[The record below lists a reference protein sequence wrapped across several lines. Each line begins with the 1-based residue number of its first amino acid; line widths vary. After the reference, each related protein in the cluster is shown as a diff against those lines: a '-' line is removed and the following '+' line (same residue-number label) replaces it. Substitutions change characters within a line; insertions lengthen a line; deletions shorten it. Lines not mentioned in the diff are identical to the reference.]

1 MLRTSEKLM
10 KAARSRDDPGQRSYL
25 FYLARYYA
33 DIEANV
39 SDTYAKHSFFHCVH
53 RNVESAATAEY
64 CRTAADSLAVYG
76 TYNMKTG
83 KVVFHHLVKL
93 LEARKVM
100 NSEASDRPL
109 LVARSLLEHGAESEQ
124 YYDCM
129 RSYLEERRDAMAGSS
144 AKTDKFFEDILQTF
158 DPTTKYFFR
167 KYPVFEDP
175 FRELFPRDLL
185 VPSVNDFEVYYGPY
199 KQLFP
204 RAPVPFDLV
213 ERRLPMVVPRVEG
226 PENDPHDVSHIKDA
240 VAEARRL
247 RSDARKRKREYEERD
262 GVICID

>member
-1 MLRTSEKLM
+1 MSTSEKLM
-10 KAARSRDDPGQRSYL
+10 RAARSRDDPGQRSYL

-33 DIEANV
+33 ALEAKV
-39 SDTYAKHSFFHCVH
+39 SDTYAKHCFFHCVH
-53 RNVESAATAEY
+53 RSMESAATAEY

-76 TYNMKTG
+76 TYNMKGG
-83 KVVFHHLVKL
+83 KVIFHHLVKL

-100 NSEASDRPL
+100 NAEASDRPL
-109 LVARSLLEHGAESEQ
+109 LVARSLLEHGTESEQ
-124 YYDCM
+124 YYVCM
-129 RSYLEERRDAMAGSS
+129 RSYLEERRDAVAGYN
-144 AKTDKFFEDILQTF
+144 AKTDKFYEDILQTF

-185 VPSVNDFEVYYGPY
+185 VPCVNDFEVYYGPCR
-199 KQLFP
+199 QLVP
-204 RAPVPFDLV
+204 RAPVPFDV
-213 ERRLPMVVPRVEG
+213 VRRSLPRVVPRVEG

-240 VAEARRL
+240 VAEVLRL
-247 RSDARKRKREYEERD
+247 RSEARKRRREYEERD